1 MRFFSKLTVICNVCF
16 IIAVVLRVIENL
28 HKKNIAFTGQI
39 KLDPVESTFVILGYG
54 AIVVNVIFNSI
65 LLILFLSK
73 RKLEIPKWMIWFNF
87 LLLLI
92 EVCYFSKIII
102 N

>member
-1 MRFFSKLTVICNVCF
+1 V
-16 IIAVVLRVIENL
+16 VVLRVVENL
-28 HKKNIAFTGQI
+28 HKKNIVFAGQI

-54 AIVVNVIFNSI
+54 AIVINVIFNSI

-73 RKLEIPKWMIWFNF
+73 RKSPIPVWIIGFNL

-92 EVCYFSKIII
+92 EVCYFLL
-102 N
+102 

>member
-16 IIAVVLRVIENL
+16 IIVVVLRVVENL
-28 HKKNIAFTGQI
+28 HKKNIVFAGQI

-54 AIVVNVIFNSI
+54 AIVINVIFNSI

-73 RKLEIPKWMIWFNF
+73 RKSPIPVWIIGFNL

-92 EVCYFSKIII
+92 EVCYFLL
-102 N
+102 